1 MATKTKRLTL
11 DEILNTPV
19 AYVWSKVRPG
29 ERQGVVDPIVCAD
42 GHTLSVQA
50 SVTHYAT
57 PRDNRGPW
65 THVEVGYPTAQPEAT
80 WVRYRDGDDWKGIYG
95 FVPVELV
102 REFIEIHGGEASA

>member
-1 MATKTKRLTL
+1 MKTKTITL

-19 AYVWSKVRPG
+19 AHIPSKAKRG
-29 ERQGVVDPIVCAD
+29 ERRYVVDRIVCAD

-50 SVTHYAT
+50 SETHYCT

-80 WVRYRDGDDWKGIYG
+80 WVRYRDGDGDRTEVMKDALAA
-95 FVPVELV
+95 FDKAADARFSEHK
-102 REFIEIHGGEASA
+102 EGE